1 MTYTEPLFALFA
13 ALALAGALL
22 KRRSMT
28 VGGTLALLMVA
39 SPAAEWL
46 FSRPLEARYPVR
58 PFEQAAGIQ
67 AIVVFSGGVAPPVFE
82 RPYAAPNRD
91 TTERC
96 EYAAWIYRNRPLPIL
111 ASGGASEPGGPSFSA
126 AMSELL
132 RRNGVPESMV
142 WTEDQSQDTHQN
154 ALYGA
159 EILRRHGVER
169 VALVVDARSM
179 VRAAACLR
187 KQGIQVV
194 PAPSRFRQWG
204 PLSEE
209 VLPNWKGLRGNE
221 ETLHETLGL
230 LWYRI
235 RGWI

>member
-1 MTYTEPLFALFA
+1 MTYTEPLFFFFS

-22 KRRSMT
+22 RRRWLT
-28 VGGTLALLMVA
+28 IGGILALVTIA

-58 PFEQAAGIQ
+58 PFETPADIQ
-67 AIVVFSGGVAPPVFE
+67 AIVVFSGGVSPPTFE
-82 RPYAAPNRD
+82 RPFPAPNRD

-96 EYAAWIYRNRPLPIL
+96 EYAAWIQRSRRMPIL
-111 ASGGASEPGGPSFSA
+111 ASGGASDPGAPPFSA
-126 AMSELL
+126 AMRDLL
-132 RRNGVPESMV
+132 HRSGVPEEMI
-142 WTEDQSQDTHQN
+142 WTEDVSHDTHQN

-159 EILRRHGVER
+159 EILRRHGVGR

-187 KQGIQVV
+187 KQGIQVI

-204 PLSEE
+204 PLQNEI
-209 VLPNWKGLRGNE
+209 LPNWKGLRGNE

-230 LWYRI
+230 LWYRM

>member
-1 MTYTEPLFALFA
+1 
-13 ALALAGALL
+13 
-22 KRRSMT
+22 
-28 VGGTLALLMVA
+28 
-39 SPAAEWL
+39 
-46 FSRPLEARYPVR
+46 
-58 PFEQAAGIQ
+58 
-67 AIVVFSGGVAPPVFE
+67 
-82 RPYAAPNRD
+82 
-91 TTERC
+91 
-96 EYAAWIYRNRPLPIL
+96 
-111 ASGGASEPGGPSFSA
+111 
-126 AMSELL
+126 MSELL
-132 RRNGVPESMV
+132 RRSGVPESMV

-169 VALVVDARSM
+169 VVLVVDARSM

-221 ETLHETLGL
+221 ETLHEVLGL
-230 LWYRI
+230 LWYRM